1 MKMVK
6 KILFGTLA
14 LAALTFAG
22 CKMGAGEGETE
33 GSKWDLTMTVDATA
47 EAKNPLAEGKVFR
60 RFWKEFSTSE
70 KVAEITTTITIDMA
84 EQVYDETNK
93 PAFVSGLIFDLN
105 KNAEDSKKVDFN
117 LIGVNPMTQKFYVE
131 RYVGISKQD
140 AEMYD
145 GDSTQTDIAK
155 ANGTTAVNLELTS
168 ANKSGGWCALTDK
181 MYSVSKEG
189 VVTCV
194 VTISQTNKKYSVKL
208 GDVTVAE
215 YDASESTNTWSTKK
229 DKKEVEYAVGGI
241 ACYGNAG
248 KGNKLVVN
256 YATEKDSVTGK
267 LEAEEI
273 EE

>member
-1 MKMVK
+1 
-6 KILFGTLA
+6 
-14 LAALTFAG
+14 
-22 CKMGAGEGETE
+22 
-33 GSKWDLTMTVDATA
+33 MTVDATA
-47 EAKNPLAEGKVFR
+47 KAKNPLADGKVFR

-105 KNAEDSKKVDFN
+105 KNADDTKKVDFN

-140 AEMYD
+140 AELYD
-145 GDSTQTDIAK
+145 GTKDQSDIAI
-155 ANGTTAVNLELTS
+155 ANGTTAVDLELAS
-168 ANKSGGWCALTDK
+168 AGKSKGWCTLTDK
-181 MYSVSKEG
+181 MYTVSDDG

-208 GDVTVAE
+208 GSVTVAE
-215 YDASESTNTWSTKK
+215 YDASASTNTWTTKK
-229 DKKEVEYAVGGI
+229 DKKDVEYAVGGI